1 MGGSNEIIKNSF
13 EDFYTNTYPVI
24 EHYMKIQ
31 KCRAVILIYKISGDG
46 TMEEVFSLASKAFEP
61 KLLYHE
67 NIVFVLGGPGSGMQ
81 F

>member
-1 MGGSNEIIKNSF
+1 
-13 EDFYTNTYPVI
+13 
-24 EHYMKIQ
+24 MKIQ